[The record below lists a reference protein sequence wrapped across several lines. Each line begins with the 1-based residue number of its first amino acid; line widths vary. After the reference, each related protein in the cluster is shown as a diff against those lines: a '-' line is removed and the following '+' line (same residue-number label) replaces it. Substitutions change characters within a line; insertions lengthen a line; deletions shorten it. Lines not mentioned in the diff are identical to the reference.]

1 MAIFQRTR
9 AQIEVR
15 IIVAVYWPGEERS
28 NTVSELYLTGRAA
41 LRDDVHIN
49 ALGGGGGKMG
59 A

>member
-49 ALGGGGGKMG
+49 ALRGGKMG